1 MFDSSNGPTKS
12 TTIDG
17 DASIWITIL
26 KWLLFLFA
34 LPPVLNFGALQ
45 NERQQLLKG
54 NTTLFDIGFGQK
66 LYMSC
71 KGKGMYQENDSN
83 QIFVSCAILMYVQI
97 E

>member
-1 MFDSSNGPTKS
+1 MFDSSNKTTKS
-12 TTIDG
+12 TTING

-26 KWLLFLFA
+26 KWLLFLLA

-45 NERQQLLKG
+45 NERQQLLKE

-71 KGKGMYQENDSN
+71 KGKGMSQENDFN
-83 QIFVSCAILMYVQI
+83 QIFI
-97 E
+97 